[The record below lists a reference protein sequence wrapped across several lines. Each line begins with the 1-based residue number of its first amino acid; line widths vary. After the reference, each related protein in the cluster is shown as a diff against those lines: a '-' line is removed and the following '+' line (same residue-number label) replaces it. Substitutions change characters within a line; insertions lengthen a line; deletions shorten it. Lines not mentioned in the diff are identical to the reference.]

1 MLRIQSENNLD
12 LDLHRHKF
20 LDFCETN
27 TDKKNKLKEC
37 ILAKSYIK
45 MLNAGRLITLQF
57 YQTYTSTIENDFEM
71 AAKLYFYVFSSY
83 F

>member
-27 TDKKNKLKEC
+27 TDKKKQAKRVYTRKKLHKD
-37 ILAKSYIK
+37 AKCRKIDHPPV
-45 MLNAGRLITLQF
+45 L
-57 YQTYTSTIENDFEM
+57 
-71 AAKLYFYVFSSY
+71 
-83 F
+83 